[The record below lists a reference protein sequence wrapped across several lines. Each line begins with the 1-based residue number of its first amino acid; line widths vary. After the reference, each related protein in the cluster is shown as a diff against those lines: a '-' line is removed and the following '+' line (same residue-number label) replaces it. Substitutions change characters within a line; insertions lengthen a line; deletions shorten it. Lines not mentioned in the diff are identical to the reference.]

1 MEIINI
7 LQKIG
12 EVLSKF
18 KEIEIGY
25 VFGSFLK
32 GEFKDIDIALV
43 LSKSL
48 SPYDAMKFALNIEG
62 ELEKALRHEFEFDVK
77 ILNSAPIYFQYE
89 VIKNG
94 KPFFCRDKVKKIR
107 YEAKV
112 LSEYLDYKDTL
123 DWFNR
128 KLLARI

>member
-43 LSKSL
+43 PSKSL
-48 SPYDAMKFALNIEG
+48 PPIPKNF
-62 ELEKALRHEFEFDVK
+62 K
-77 ILNSAPIYFQYE
+77 IL
-89 VIKNG
+89 
-94 KPFFCRDKVKKIR
+94 
-107 YEAKV
+107 
-112 LSEYLDYKDTL
+112 
-123 DWFNR
+123 
-128 KLLARI
+128 

>member
-1 MEIINI
+1 MEINNI
-7 LQKIG
+7 LQKIDG
-12 EVLSKF
+12 VLSKF
-18 KEIEIGY
+18 KEIEIAY
-25 VFGSFLK
+25 VFGSFLR
-32 GEFKDIDIALV
+32 GEFRDIDIALV

-48 SPYDAMKFALNIEG
+48 APYDTMKFALNIER
-62 ELEKALRHEFEFDVK
+62 ELERELRHDFEFDVK

-94 KPFFCRDKVKKIR
+94 KPVFCRDKVKKIR

-112 LSEYLDYKDTL
+112 LSEYLDYRDTL